1 MAVATP
7 PQTNIQPAM
16 KARRLTYADYRALPD
31 DGTRYELVEGELRI
45 MPSPTTSHQTVVL
58 NLAVKLKTFTKE
70 KDLGLV
76 FVAPLDVQL
85 SDDLCYQPD
94 VLFVAKES
102 KAQITEVDIQGA
114 PDLVVEI
121 VSPSSRRID
130 RKEKMGNYAKHGARE
145 YWLVYPE
152 TIFVEVFVLRDGKYE
167 MLGRYGE
174 GEMMRSEVLSGLE
187 FLTETMFE

>member
-31 DGTRYELVEGELRI
+31 DGTRYELVEGKLRE
-45 MPSPTTSHQTVVL
+45 MPSPTVSHQRALKQLLKKMDEFASEKKLGEVL
-58 NLAVKLKTFTKE
+58 C
-70 KDLGLV
+70 
-76 FVAPLDVQL
+76 APLDVQL

-102 KAQITEVDIQGA
+102 KAKITDVDVQGA

-121 VSPSSRRID
+121 VSPSSRYTD
-130 RKEKMGNYAKHGARE
+130 RKEKMGNYANYGVRE

-152 TIFVEVFVLRDGKYE
+152 TIFVEVFVLREGKYE

-174 GEMMRSEVLSGLE
+174 GETMRSEILAGLE

>member
-130 RKEKMGNYAKHGARE
+130 RKEKMENYAKHGARE